1 MFGCFFL
8 YKFRSIIFFQV
19 YLKNLL
25 MEDEIRELFRNIH
38 TEDAN
43 LRHDAFTK
51 IINLTHDEVD
61 WSYEVWDE
69 LLAQLKH
76 KNNHQRA
83 IAAQILCNLTKSDPE
98 GRMITD
104 LHKVIDVTRDE
115 RFVTA
120 RHSLQSIWKIAV
132 VNDHLQNMV
141 LEQLSIRFH
150 SCALEKN
157 CTLIRYDI
165 IEIFRKIYDIL
176 NKEDIKLKAQE
187 LVETEKDPK
196 YKKKYMSLWK

>member
-1 MFGCFFL
+1 
-8 YKFRSIIFFQV
+8 
-19 YLKNLL
+19 